1 MKSNSLRVL
10 IVDDEKSIRRF
21 LRAAL
26 SSHGYQT
33 FECENGSEAID
44 ALVAFHP
51 DMIILDLGLPDKDGL
66 EVMKEIRKRTQT
78 PIIILSVREQEQ
90 DKVAA
95 LNEGADDYLTKPF
108 SPGELIARMRV
119 VMRRLTPQDKEP
131 VFKTGQLCVDL
142 GKRVVQ
148 IKNQVI
154 HLTPTEYEI
163 LKIMV
168 LSAGKVVTHQQLLS
182 EVWNKSEDLE
192 GVGHLLRVTISNLR
206 GKIEPNPNRP
216 SYLLTETG
224 VGYRLRETV

>member
-1 MKSNSLRVL
+1 MKSNFLRAL

-21 LRAAL
+21 LKAAL

-33 FECENGSEAID
+33 LECENGNAAID
-44 ALVAFHP
+44 ALAAFHP
-51 DMIILDLGLPDKDGL
+51 DIIILDLGLPDKDGI
-66 EVMKEIRKRTQT
+66 EVTREIRERTQV

-90 DKVAA
+90 DKIAA
-95 LNEGADDYLTKPF
+95 LNAGADDYLSKPF
-108 SPGELIARMRV
+108 SPGELIARMQA
-119 VMRRLTPQDKEP
+119 VMRRLTPQEKEP
-131 VFKTGQLCVDL
+131 VFKAGHLSVDL
-142 GKRVVQ
+142 SKRIVQ
-148 IKNQVI
+148 IKNQPI

-168 LSAGKVVTHQQLLS
+168 LSSGKVVTHRQLLK

-206 GKIEPNPNRP
+206 GKIESNPNRP

-224 VGYRLRETV
+224 VGYRLRKTL

>member
-1 MKSNSLRVL
+1 MKNNSLRVL
-10 IVDDEKSIRRF
+10 VVDDEKSIRRF

-26 SSHGYQT
+26 SSHGYQI
-33 FECENGSEAID
+33 FECENGNEAMD
-44 ALVAFHP
+44 ALAVFHP
-51 DMIILDLGLPDKDGL
+51 DMVILDLGLPDKDGI
-66 EVMKEIRKRTQT
+66 EVMKAIRKRTQI

-90 DKVAA
+90 DKIAA

-131 VFKTGQLCVDL
+131 VFKAGQLCVDL
-142 GKRVVQ
+142 GNRVVQ
-148 IKNQVI
+148 VKNQPI

-168 LSAGKVVTHQQLLS
+168 LSAGKVVTHRQLLN

-206 GKIEPNPNRP
+206 GKIESNPNRP